1 MWILSINNTLISLTN
16 TFINCQPR
24 DKNDKTSQA
33 CVKKTDLGIVWQ
45 ESRGETE
52 SVFYLN
58 GPSFIGVLDRNKIE
72 LNTLWV
78 RLKILNWT
86 RKLFSPSLRRIYFYF
101 LSILQFYCF
110 FMLSVGPEH
119 CSCLAADR
127 CNKWNQ
133 RKKSISAARN
143 VTFYILLSAKFA
155 INKESRLFPGLMYLT
170 VKLTWLPFA

>member
-24 DKNDKTSQA
+24 DKNDKTSQT
-33 CVKKTDLGIVWQ
+33 CVKKTDLGIVWR
-45 ESRGETE
+45 ESRGEE

-110 FMLSVGPEH
+110 FMLSVGPVPV
-119 CSCLAADR
+119 SLPTAAINETR
-127 CNKWNQ
+127 GKNQ
-133 RKKSISAARN
+133 S
-143 VTFYILLSAKFA
+143 VQPEMLHFTFYCPP
-155 INKESRLFPGLMYLT
+155 N
-170 VKLTWLPFA
+170 LPSIKSPVCSQV

>member
-16 TFINCQPR
+16 TFINCQLR
-24 DKNDKTSQA
+24 DKNDKTSQTF
-33 CVKKTDLGIVWQ
+33 VKKTDLGRNISR
-45 ESRGETE
+45 EHRRGETE
-52 SVFYLN
+52 LKSVFYLN
-58 GPSFIGVLDRNKIE
+58 GPSFIGVLDRNKIV

-110 FMLSVGPEH
+110 FMLSVGPQL

-143 VTFYILLSAKFA
+143 VNILHF
-155 INKESRLFPGLMYLT
+155 T
-170 VKLTWLPFA
+170 VHQICHQ

>member
-1 MWILSINNTLISLTN
+1 MTKNLTDIRQQDRSGKRYAGL
-16 TFINCQPR
+16 TWLAR
-24 DKNDKTSQA
+24 ELK
-33 CVKKTDLGIVWQ
+33 
-45 ESRGETE
+45 

-58 GPSFIGVLDRNKIE
+58 GPSLSVFLDRNKIV
-72 LNTLWV
+72 LNTLWA

-110 FMLSVGPEH
+110 FMLSVGPV
-119 CSCLAADR
+119 SLSVAANR

-143 VTFYILLSAKFA
+143 VNILHFTVHQNLLSIK
-155 INKESRLFPGLMYLT
+155 KSRLFPGLMYFT
-170 VKLTWLPFA
+170 VKRIWLPLFTNL

>member
-1 MWILSINNTLISLTN
+1 MTKPHRHSSRRQTWEE
-16 TFINCQPR
+16 TFR
-24 DKNDKTSQA
+24 
-33 CVKKTDLGIVWQ
+33 
-45 ESRGETE
+45 ESRRGETE
-52 SVFYLN
+52 LKSVFYLN
-58 GPSFIGVLDRNKIE
+58 GPSFIGVLDRNKIV

-101 LSILQFYCF
+101 LSILQFYGF
-110 FMLSVGPEH
+110 FMLSVGPEL

-143 VTFYILLSAKFA
+143 VNILHFTVHQNLLSIK
-155 INKESRLFPGLMYLT
+155 KSRLFPGLMYFT
-170 VKLTWLPFA
+170 VKRIWLPLFTNL